1 MLRRDFLALTLAVS
15 LAAPL
20 AMPTAAVADTLA
32 YKPGLVAE
40 HLAKGETVFVD
51 FFAPWC
57 PTCLAQDRVT
67 TKLRASNPAYDKAIT
82 FIRVDWDTY
91 QDDKL
96 TRDLN
101 IPRRSTLVVL
111 KGNKELGRIVAGTSR
126 DEIKALMD
134 TALGA
139 AGA

>member
-1 MLRRDFLALTLAVS
+1 MLRRSFVALTLAIG

-20 AMPTAAVADTLA
+20 AAGAETLTF
-32 YKPGLVAE
+32 KPGLVAE

-67 TKLRASNPAYDKAIT
+67 TKLRAENPAYDEAIT
-82 FIRVDWDTY
+82 FVRVDWDTFET
-91 QDDKL
+91 DPF
-96 TRDLN
+96 TTGLN

-111 KGNKELGRIVAGTSR
+111 KGDKELGRSVAGTGEA
-126 DEIKALMD
+126 EIKALLD

-139 AGA
+139 ASS